1 MIPKNVIHS
10 DMRLKYWIERG
21 ILETSWKEISD
32 QRSAL
37 LEELARQRS
46 HDPLVRDVLT
56 IIRGPYLEGDTHNTR
71 DCYAIEA

>member
-10 DMRLKYWIERG
+10 DMRLKYWIEGYFRNF
-21 ILETSWKEISD
+21 LERD
-32 QRSAL
+32 QRSAINSTRG
-37 LEELARQRS
+37 AS
-46 HDPLVRDVLT
+46 KTKDPLVRDVLT